1 MSDKKRVPPQFEGE
15 EKDTVEILMGGGRT
29 HKSTTERPRSTH
41 RRATKGPQKGPLE
54 IYKIRL
60 HPRDYEALKR
70 HFALKGMKVT
80 TGIRSVIMEYME
92 RKGI

>member
-15 EKDTVEILMGGGRT
+15 EKDTVEILMGGGSA
-29 HKSTTERPRSTH
+29 HKSTTEGPQRGHERD
-41 RRATKGPQKGPLE
+41 TKGPQKGPLE

-60 HPRDYEALKR
+60 HPGDYDALKR